1 MATLDQIK
9 KLRELTGAG
18 IVDVKK
24 ALTEAGDD
32 EMKAAEL
39 LRQRSQEKAGKKADR
54 EAKEGIVVSYIHS
67 NNKVGVVMKLL
78 CETDFV
84 ARNEEFKAL
93 AQDIAMHIVAMNPQ
107 FVRIEDAPVEMSD
120 EEKKEVSLLAQAFI
134 KNPEQT
140 VGDLITEK
148 IGKIGENIQVGEF
161 SRLEL

>member
-1 MATLDQIK
+1 MATIEQIK

-24 ALTEAGDD
+24 ALTEAGDNEEKAI
-32 EMKAAEL
+32 EMLK
-39 LRQRSQEKAGKKADR
+39 LRNQEKAGKKTDR
-54 EAKEGIVVSYIHS
+54 EAKEGIIVSYIHS

-107 FVRIEDAPVEMSD
+107 FISPEMAPAEMS
-120 EEKKEVSLLAQAFI
+120 EQEKNEVSLVTQAFI
-134 KNPEQT
+134 KNPEQS
-140 VGDLITEK
+140 VGDLIKER
-148 IGKIGENIQVGEF
+148 IGKIGENIQVGDF